1 MSTSSS
7 QSGLQSPDA
16 SLRDF
21 LPRLMRREDLSR
33 QEAGVL
39 LESLLN
45 GEASDGQI
53 AAALVA
59 LKLKGETVEELAGFA
74 DGMRA
79 RAVRIKSQHER
90 FIDTA
95 GTGSSCAKTFNVSTA
110 AAFVIAGAGLPV
122 AKHGNRA
129 ASSKCG
135 SADVL
140 TALGVNI
147 SVAPEISESCLNE
160 LGICFMFAPM
170 YHSATARVAAIRREL
185 GVQTTFNLLGPL
197 TNPAGA
203 PRQIIGVSD
212 RHKLEPMARALALLG
227 IERAWVVHG
236 ADGLDEITIAD
247 KTFVAEALNGN
258 VRSFE
263 VSPQDFGAASAPL
276 DGLGGGDANA
286 NAEIIRDVLAGNRR
300 DAARLL
306 VTINS
311 AAALHVGGLVSEV
324 KEGMKLAEQSIDS
337 GAANEKLN
345 ELRRFTTR
353 KA

>member
-1 MSTSSS
+1 MRKENLS
-7 QSGLQSPDA
+7 
-16 SLRDF
+16 
-21 LPRLMRREDLSR
+21 RRE
-33 QEAGVL
+33 AGAL

-45 GEASDGQI
+45 GNSTDGQI
-53 AAALVA
+53 AAALIA

-74 DGMRA
+74 EGMRA
-79 RAVRIKSQHER
+79 RAVRIKSRHEQ

-147 SVAPEISESCLNE
+147 AVAPEVSERCLNE

-185 GVQTTFNLLGPL
+185 GVQTTFNFLGPL

-203 PRQIIGVSD
+203 PRQIIGVS
-212 RHKLEPMARALALLG
+212 HCEKVEPLARALSLLG
-227 IERAWVVHG
+227 TERAWVVHG
-236 ADGLDEITIAD
+236 ADGLDEITIAE
-247 KTFVAEALNGN
+247 KTFVAEALKSA
-258 VRSFE
+258 VRTFE
-263 VSPQDFGAASAPL
+263 LSPEDFGVDSTPL
-276 DGLGGGDANA
+276 DGLSGGDAEA
-286 NAEIIRDVLAGNRR
+286 NAKIIREVLKGNRR
-300 DAARLL
+300 DAGRLL
-306 VTINS
+306 VLVNA
-311 AAALHVGGLVSEV
+311 AAALHVGGIAADV
-324 KEGMKLAEQSIDS
+324 KEGMKLAEESIDS
-337 GAANEKLN
+337 GLAAEKLN
-345 ELRRFTTR
+345 ELIRVTTGE
-353 KA
+353 A